1 MSLPALDKKKAA
13 DALVS
18 KVIAFEKGLPTNDK
32 TVRSAV
38 AKSLSR
44 KRLHQS
50 KFDEVLQTALASRR
64 IEEREGRLYPVTFKQ
79 LEPSAKNALPENKE
93 RALTVEKARSPHPS
107 TPRPKNYMGMMLEGR
122 LNDKSRELPDGR
134 KATATF
140 CHCPA
145 CGVRLLLE
153 GSVVVAPES

>member
-1 MSLPALDKKKAA
+1 MSLPTPDKKKAA

-18 KVIAFEKGLPTNDK
+18 KVIAFEKGLPTQDK
-32 TVRSAV
+32 TARAAV
-38 AKSLSR
+38 AKALAR

-50 KFDEVLQTALASRR
+50 KFDEVLKTALDSKR
-64 IEEREGRLYPVTFKQ
+64 IEEREGRLYPATFKQ
-79 LEPSAKNALPENKE
+79 LDPATKTASNDKKA
-93 RALTVEKARSPHPS
+93 EKAVTEKVRSPHP
-107 TPRPKNYMGMMLEGR
+107 PNPPPKNYMGMLLEGR